1 MNDKEIRRFYL
12 RSEFIFSDTE
22 DLMLRGKE
30 AHHISNVLRLGAGE
44 EIFLM
49 DGQGNRAK
57 CIIER
62 KEKGKLFLKIL
73 DRETLQDDR
82 IPIHLIIAVIK
93 GDRMSWLLQKAAE
106 LGVLSIKPV
115 IASHTIMSLHG
126 MNKESR
132 MERWQE
138 IAIQALKQCRG
149 NWITEILPLSSLK
162 EAAQNCPKESAKIFL
177 SEKEKKS
184 DIFSAWQTQGKKT
197 PIWLAIGPEGGFS
210 EDEREFLEK
219 KDFHPVTLGS
229 RILRSETA
237 AIAGISVLS
246 VLLKWKKDEFFK

>member
-22 DLMLRGKE
+22 DLLLSGKE
-30 AHHISNVLRLGAGE
+30 AHHISNVLRLGHGE

-57 CIIER
+57 CIVEK
-62 KEKGKLFLKIL
+62 KEKGRLFLRIL
-73 DRETLQDDR
+73 TRETLQDDR

-93 GDRMSWLLQKAAE
+93 GDRMNWLLQKAAE
-106 LGVLSIKPV
+106 LGVLSIRPV

-126 MNKESR
+126 ISKENR
-132 MERWQE
+132 MDRWQE

-149 NWITEILPLSSLK
+149 NWATEILPLSSLK

-177 SEKEKKS
+177 SEKERKTN
-184 DIFSAWQTQGKKT
+184 IFSTWQSQKQKT
-197 PIWLAIGPEGGFS
+197 PIMLAVGPEGGFS
-210 EDEREFLEK
+210 EDEREFLEEEG
-219 KDFHPVTLGS
+219 FHPVTLGP

-237 AIAGISVLS
+237 AIAGIAIFSMC
-246 VLLKWKKDEFFK
+246 LKGTG